1 MTLGKAIDIF
11 VIKYKV
17 ALNNTLIKKPISW
30 ALYET
35 WKEVDKKEKE
45 REE

>member
-17 ALNNTLIKKPISW
+17 ALGNPIIRKPISW
-30 ALYET
+30 ALYQT
-35 WKEVDKKEKE
+35 WIEVEKMEKE
-45 REE
+45 RE